1 MLHQRAKYQDIIIDA
16 GGRDS
21 TALRAALTLS
31 DVLVIP
37 FQPRS
42 FDLWAMQDVL
52 NLVNEANSMRDGLK
66 VYAVLDQADSQ
77 GVDNS
82 EAVQVVCGLEG
93 VELLLA
99 ALGRRKAFAS
109 AAGAGLS
116 VLEVSPKNQKACSE
130 LSTLIDLIFI
140 GNTNDGPM

>member
-1 MLHQRAKYQDIIIDA
+1 VLHQRAKYQDIIIDA

-99 ALGRRKAFAS
+99 C
-109 AAGAGLS
+109 AGTA
-116 VLEVSPKNQKACSE
+116 
-130 LSTLIDLIFI
+130 
-140 GNTNDGPM
+140 